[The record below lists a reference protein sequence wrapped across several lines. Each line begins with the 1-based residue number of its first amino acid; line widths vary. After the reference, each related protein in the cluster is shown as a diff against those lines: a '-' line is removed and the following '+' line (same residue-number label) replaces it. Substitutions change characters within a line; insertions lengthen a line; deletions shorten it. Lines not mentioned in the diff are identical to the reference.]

1 MLRCV
6 SLFVRVT
13 TVPHFRFMIRSGR
26 FLPPSLAVWLCSAG
40 LQIAPITLQRSC
52 QEHQRSWTAFVIN
65 NRQRSCDNMTNA
77 CLHIAAL
84 LRCIPAGPGSG
95 VRLCWWE
102 VSLSTCTKILV
113 KYLKFGHY
121 PFAPYSP
128 VLVQHDK
135 LVEPYFRKRLTQVT
149 VNEIKYF
156 SIACSSRYSRLVS
169 VSSESPSFKKSL

>member
-6 SLFVRVT
+6 RPFVRVT

-65 NRQRSCDNMTNA
+65 NRQGSCDNMTNA
-77 CLHIAAL
+77 CLHIVAL

-95 VRLCWWE
+95 LRSSAMLMGGFPQHLHE
-102 VSLSTCTKILV
+102 NTGKVSQIRSL
-113 KYLKFGHY
+113 
-121 PFAPYSP
+121 PFRSLFTSP
-128 VLVQHDK
+128 C
-135 LVEPYFRKRLTQVT
+135 P
-149 VNEIKYF
+149 
-156 SIACSSRYSRLVS
+156 A
-169 VSSESPSFKKSL
+169 